1 MKNINVEAEG
11 SELILKNSHGDYAI
25 IPVKDR
31 NRVKQLLNAK
41 RYSEI
46 DNYVSS
52 LPKTADYASDGTLLI
67 KPEEKIKSTFTNS
80 DPFNPYSQQVSKS
93 RLPYKEI
100 PVIKAGK
107 PTLDTRQSMPVSQS
121 NEVSVKPGTNIKPV
135 VNVKESFENNLNQD
149 IVDSSKQISKAQEL
163 YQKQKES
170 LELAKKNTSQEP
182 KPVPNYSG
190 CVEGMCRDMAESN
203 RKSYEDMR
211 KLNNLYGDAWEV
223 ADNMYGKELYNS
235 TKGGSIP
242 NNLAVNDIVI
252 MSRSSFSTDKA
263 RGIPGK
269 NQHIGRIS
277 KIENGVPYVK
287 HYVGVN
293 NGGYLEE
300 PLNNISKF
308 TKYTPTLIKRTREFD
323 ETIIPTKGNF
333 KLDRLYEPTTVE
345 ADVVNAMNNSKEE
358 IQSKLRLTSDEYD
371 RIAKLAY
378 GIIGAESKFGAS
390 GRTLYR
396 MVTPDFIQKGVKV
409 AVDANKLTDSY
420 DDNLNNLSQGY
431 GSNKESSQFNVGRID
446 GKKMTFGEMNKEI
459 KDTNLSFDKYDRNTG
474 YVYHAFNQLG
484 IDPDKLESGDASY
497 KAVVATLSQH
507 IKRNPNITD
516 EQLLSRYSGRK
527 AEGLKVYKSEVDKY
541 QKNMNDK
548 SDDNVSRSGMEDF
561 YAWASDLANK
571 GNAGMKN
578 FKNEV
583 LAKVRDASPLAD
595 NIDQMAY
602 DLLAGDKDFTEKSLN
617 ESTYQALKEIVK
629 NNLAKGKTNIE
640 YGDYQTSKNKNSDVG
655 AGGVSVS
662 KIVGDD
668 RYALKTLL
676 GQATIID
683 KGNGIVEVVDQYN
696 FNDKGKSFGVVDDL
710 IKRGAGPY
718 QIARALSRN
727 YGSREGQ
734 GSKVKIRI
742 NLND

>member
-25 IPVKDR
+25 VPVKDR
-31 NRVKQLLNAK
+31 NRIKQLLNSK

-46 DNYVSS
+46 DTYVSS

-100 PVIKAGK
+100 PVIKAGTPVLNTK
-107 PTLDTRQSMPVSQS
+107 QSMPVSQS
-121 NEVSVKPGTNIKPV
+121 NEVSVKPGTNVKPV
-135 VNVKESFENNLNQD
+135 ANVKESFEKNLNQD
-149 IVDSSKQISKAQEL
+149 IVDSSKQITKAQEL

-170 LELAKKNTSQEP
+170 IELAKKNAPQEP
-182 KPVPNYSG
+182 KPIPNYSG

-203 RKSYEDMR
+203 KKVYEDMR

-223 ADNMYGKELYNS
+223 ADNMYGKELYNA
-235 TKGGSIP
+235 TKGGSMP
-242 NNLAVNDIVI
+242 NNLAINDVVI
-252 MSRSSFSTDKA
+252 MSRNSFSTDKA
-263 RGIPGK
+263 RGIPEK

-287 HYVGVN
+287 HYVGAK

-300 PLNNISKF
+300 PINNINKF
-308 TKYTPTLIKRTREFD
+308 TKYTPVLIKRTREFD
-323 ETIIPTKGNF
+323 ETIVPTKGNF

-371 RIAKLAY
+371 RVAKLAY

-396 MVTPDFIQKGVKV
+396 MATPDFIQKGVKV
-409 AVDANKLTDSY
+409 VVDANKLDNSY

-459 KDTNLSFDKYDRNTG
+459 RDTSLSFDKYDRNTG

-484 IDPDKLESGDASY
+484 LDPDKLESGDASY

-516 EQLLSRYSGRK
+516 EQLLSRYTGKK
-527 AEGLKVYKSEVDKY
+527 AENLKVYKSEVDKY
-541 QKNMNDK
+541 QKNMNDR
-548 SDDNVSRSGMEDF
+548 SDDNISRSGMEDF

-583 LAKVRDASPLAD
+583 LAKVRDISPLAD
-595 NIDQMAY
+595 NMDQMAY

-668 RYALKTLL
+668 KYALKTLL

-683 KGNGIVEVVDQYN
+683 RGNGIVEVVDQYN